1 MLTSARK
8 LKDGARIDELL
19 SKADEFLSMQKAA
32 ITVEKQLKDYNKKR
46 EGEEGHTRENDDF
59 DGSPQSPKSSLPQP
73 GGAPAQE
80 EDAETK
86 SKSG

>member
-1 MLTSARK
+1 MNITGLNRFFFVCNFHDMRCKYDKVLSIIHQQ
-8 LKDGARIDELL
+8 LNCEPEDG
-19 SKADEFLSMQKAA
+19 
-32 ITVEKQLKDYNKKR
+32 
-46 EGEEGHTRENDDF
+46 DDF
-59 DGSPQSPKSSLPQP
+59 DGTPQSLKSSLPQP

>member
-1 MLTSARK
+1 
-8 LKDGARIDELL
+8 
-19 SKADEFLSMQKAA
+19 MQKAA
-32 ITVEKQLKDYNKKR
+32 ITVEKQLKDYKKKR
-46 EGEEGHTRENDDF
+46 EGEEDHTRDKDDF
-59 DGSPQSPKSSLPQP
+59 DGTPQSLKSSLPQP

>member
-32 ITVEKQLKDYNKKR
+32 ITVEKQYKKKR
-46 EGEEGHTRENDDF
+46 EGEEDHTRDKDDF
-59 DGSPQSPKSSLPQP
+59 DGTPQSLKSSLPQP

>member
-32 ITVEKQLKDYNKKR
+32 ITEEKQLKDYKKKR
-46 EGEEGHTRENDDF
+46 EGEEDHTRDKDDF
-59 DGSPQSPKSSLPQP
+59 DGTPQSLKSSLPQP